1 MTPRASCARITSGG
15 TGRATRTGGAAI
27 PLGARILSVAD
38 AFVALTS
45 ERPYR
50 AALRPSEAIGL
61 LIAARER
68 AFDPAVVDAFVA
80 LNTSGELGASAVR
93 AS

>member
-1 MTPRASCARITSGG
+1 MNRSLVASVGQ
-15 TGRATRTGGAAI
+15 
-27 PLGARILSVAD
+27 D
-38 AFVALTS
+38 
-45 ERPYR
+45 R

-61 LIAARER
+61 LIAARGR

-80 LNTSGELGASAVR
+80 LNTSGELGASAVP